1 VTSFATSVLPDRSD
15 AAPAAPEPVA
25 ALDADPAFPEA
36 LELPADELPADEL
49 PADALEL
56 LPAAGVLLP
65 AHADSALTNATA
77 AVASST
83 RLVPVFQ
90 VT

>member
-1 VTSFATSVLPDRSD
+1 MTSFATSVLPDRSD

-36 LELPADELPADEL
+36 LELPADEL

>member
-1 VTSFATSVLPDRSD
+1 MATRVLPVRSD

-25 ALDADPAFPEA
+25 ELDADAAFPEA
-36 LELPADELPADEL
+36 LTPPADEPEL
-49 PADALEL
+49 PEDEPEV
-56 LPAAGVLLP
+56 LPAAGVLLL
-65 AHADSALTNATA
+65 AHADNALTNATA

>member
-1 VTSFATSVLPDRSD
+1 MTSFATRVLPARSA
-15 AAPAAPEPVA
+15 AAPAAPDPA
-25 ALDADPAFPEA
+25 AELEADPAFPEA
-36 LELPADELPADEL
+36 LADALELPDE
-49 PADALEL
+49 LEL

-65 AHADSALTNATA
+65 AHADSALTSATA
-77 AVASST
+77 VVASST

>member
-1 VTSFATSVLPDRSD
+1 VELD
-15 AAPAAPEPVA
+15 PVA
-25 ALDADPAFPEA
+25 G
-36 LELPADELPADEL
+36 
-49 PADALEL
+49 L
-56 LPAAGVLLP
+56 LVP
-65 AHADSALTNATA
+65 AHADGALTSATA

>member
-1 VTSFATSVLPDRSD
+1 LPARSD
-15 AAPAAPEPVA
+15 AAPAAPEPLA
-25 ALDADPAFPEA
+25 ALEADPAFP
-36 LELPADELPADEL
+36 
-49 PADALEL
+49 DALLDALPVALLEEAVEL
-56 LPAAGVLLP
+56 DPVAGVLVP
-65 AHADSALTNATA
+65 AHADSALTSATA